1 MRKIHIILVLIAVCL
16 NSCVEPFEFETETFE
31 SALVVSGTIT
41 NEFKQHEI
49 SLTRTFMFEE
59 DGPSAERNAIVQVL
73 VEGQGAISFDEIEG
87 GIYRASEAFSAQPDK
102 NYELKINTISGRSYS
117 SQPVRLT
124 QSTLL
129 DNITTERRTNSE
141 GIDGVAILVDSFE
154 PTGNSIY
161 YRYEYEE
168 TYKVVSPDWTGEELY
183 IIDRDSFQVGVRFRD
198 REERTCYA
206 TDLSNTIILT
216 TTGGLSEDRV
226 TRFPVRFIKN
236 NNYILSY
243 RYSALVKQYVVS
255 SESYAFFET
264 LSELSG
270 SESLFSQ
277 NQPGFLSGNIVS
289 DTNADEHVIGFF
301 DVSFVDE
308 KRVFFNYEDFYPNQ
322 NVPPFIIECNIFS
335 PELVTLG
342 GTSPLM
348 DAIDQNLLSY
358 VEVNSDPQKGE
369 GPYLVV
375 GRPCGDCNELG
386 SNQVPDFWIE

>member
-1 MRKIHIILVLIAVCL
+1 MKKLYIILVLIAVSL

-59 DGPSAERNAIVQVL
+59 DGPSSESNANVQVL
-73 VEGQGAISFDEIEG
+73 VEGQGSINFDEAEDG
-87 GIYRASEAFSAQPDK
+87 VYRSTEAFSAQPDR
-102 NYELKINTISGRSYS
+102 NYELKITTLNGKSYS
-117 SQPVRLT
+117 SNPVKLT
-124 QSTLL
+124 QSTTI
-129 DNITTERRTNSE
+129 DNVTTERRTDSE

-154 PTGNSIY
+154 PTSNSVF

-168 TYKVVSPDWTGEELY
+168 TYKVVAPRWTGEELY
-183 IIDRDSFQVGVRFRD
+183 IINRDSCQVGVRFRS

-206 TDLSNTIILT
+206 TDLSINIILT
-216 TTGGLSEDRV
+216 TTGGLTEDRV
-226 TRFPVRFIKN
+226 TKFPVRFVKN
-236 NNYILSY
+236 NNYIISH

-264 LSELSG
+264 LNELSG
-270 SESLFSQ
+270 SASLFSQ
-277 NQPGFLSGNIVS
+277 NQPGFLTGNVFS
-289 DTNADEHVIGFF
+289 DNNAEERVIGFF

-322 NVPPFIIECNIFS
+322 NIPPYIIECNLFS
-335 PELVTLG
+335 PELKTMG

-348 DAIDQNLLSY
+348 AQIDQNSLSY
-358 VEVNSDPQKGE
+358 FDENLDPQKGE

-375 GRPCGDCNELG
+375 KRACGDCNELG
-386 SNQVPDFWIE
+386 SNQVPEFWIE